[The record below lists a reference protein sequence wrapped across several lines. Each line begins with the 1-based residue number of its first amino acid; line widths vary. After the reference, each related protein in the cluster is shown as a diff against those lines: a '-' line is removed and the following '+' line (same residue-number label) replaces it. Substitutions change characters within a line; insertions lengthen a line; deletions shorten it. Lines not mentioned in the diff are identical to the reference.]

1 MRPLRFGLAGTGYW
15 ARIAHA
21 AALAST
27 EGVEFA
33 AVWGRDQAAAG
44 KLAGSHGA
52 TAYQDFDEFIAA
64 VDAVAFAVPPQVQ
77 AALAQRAARAGKH
90 LLLEKPIAASVADA
104 NALARAVDDAG
115 VATVVFFTALFQPD
129 LRAWLADAAAR
140 GGWLGGTAVWLG
152 TALQPGNPFNT
163 PWRRQKG
170 GLWDLAPHLI
180 ALLLTSLGPAEVA
193 AASRG
198 PADVSHLVLRHLGG
212 ASSALTVTLSAP
224 PAAEYLE
231 VFLWGATGRSA
242 APREGGDAVT
252 PLRVA
257 LGELAGNVSSG
268 QRRHRCDVHF
278 GRDVVAL
285 VADAERLM
293 SGG

>member
-1 MRPLRFGLAGTGYW
+1 MEPLRFGLAGTGYW

-21 AALAST
+21 VALAST

-33 AVWGRDQAAAG
+33 AVWGRDQVAAG
-44 KLAGSHGA
+44 KLAAIHGA
-52 TAYQDFDEFIAA
+52 TAYQDFDEFLAA
-64 VDAVAFAVPPQVQ
+64 VDAVAFAVPPDVQ

-90 LLLEKPIAASVADA
+90 LLLEKPIAASVPDA
-104 NALARAVDDAG
+104 NALARAVDETG

-140 GGWLGGTAVWLG
+140 TDWLGGTAIWLG

-170 GLWDLAPHLI
+170 GLWDLAPHLV

-198 PADVSHLVLRHLGG
+198 PADVSHLVLRHQGG

-242 APREGGDAVT
+242 APREVGDAVT

-257 LGELAGNVSSG
+257 LAELVANASSG
-268 QRRHRCDVHF
+268 QRRHGCDVHF

-285 VADAERLM
+285 IADAERLM
-293 SGG
+293 AGG

>member
-1 MRPLRFGLAGTGYW
+1 
-15 ARIAHA
+15 
-21 AALAST
+21 
-27 EGVEFA
+27 V
-33 AVWGRDQAAAG
+33 
-44 KLAGSHGA
+44 
-52 TAYQDFDEFIAA
+52 DE
-64 VDAVAFAVPPQVQ
+64 
-77 AALAQRAARAGKH
+77 
-90 LLLEKPIAASVADA
+90 
-104 NALARAVDDAG
+104 AG

-140 GGWLGGTAVWLG
+140 GGWLGGSAVWLG

-212 ASSALTVTLSAP
+212 ASSAFTVTLSAP
-224 PAAEYLE
+224 PAAEYTE

-242 APREGGDAVT
+242 APREAGDAVT

-257 LGELAGNVSSG
+257 LAELASNVSSG
-268 QRRHRCDVHF
+268 QREHRCDVHF

-285 VADAERLM
+285 IADAERLM
-293 SGG
+293 DGG